1 MQNFIIKITQ
11 KNSPLPINERIGCYI
26 ITSDLSDKLIAQ
38 IVDKAHEQTKLVLSA
53 GDSAPELYQNFHTD
67 GFILD
72 CSRSEHP
79 QTEVKAARQKY
90 PHAIIGVISR
100 NRRHEAMLISE
111 CEPDFI
117 IFRLWREG
125 LEKNLELL
133 QWYGDLFL
141 IQCAALP
148 EEDIPLKNIP
158 ADFLILDNT
167 GTDVTKI

>member
-1 MQNFIIKITQ
+1 MQNFIIKLTQ
-11 KNSPLPINERIGCYI
+11 KNLNLLESECAECYI
-26 ITSDLSDKLIAQ
+26 ISAEMPDNLIKQAVEKIHDLNKLILMSGN
-38 IVDKAHEQTKLVLSA
+38 KAE
-53 GDSAPELYQNFHTD
+53 DFYQKYQTD

-72 CSRSEHP
+72 CSTTNSP
-79 QTEVKAARQKY
+79 AKIVKAAQKKA
-90 PHAIIGVISR
+90 PKAIIGVISR

-133 QWYGDLFL
+133 QWYSDLFL

-158 ADFLILDNT
+158 ADFLILDST

>member
-26 ITSDLSDKLIAQ
+26 ITSDLSDKLITQ
-38 IVDKAHEQTKLVLSA
+38 IVDKAHEKTKLVLSA
-53 GDSAPELYQNFHTD
+53 GDSAPELYKNFCTD

-117 IFRLWREG
+117 IFQLWREG
-125 LEKNLELL
+125 LEKNIELL
-133 QWYGDLFL
+133 QWYTDLFL
-141 IQCAALP
+141 IQCAAYP
-148 EEDIPLKNIP
+148 KEEMDLNDIP
-158 ADFLILDNT
+158 ADFLILPD
-167 GTDVTKI
+167 TDQSVTKI